1 MEAIKVGLKTRALIL
16 GVCVFG
22 SSVGATVAGA
32 MGQAG
37 QVMWPAKAVWLLGVL
52 WGAAHVFAFVKALF
66 SEAP

>member
-1 MEAIKVGLKTRALIL
+1 MGPKTRALIL

-37 QVMWPAKAVWLLGVL
+37 QIVWPARAVWLLGAL
-52 WGAAHVFAFVKALF
+52 WGASHVFAFIRALF